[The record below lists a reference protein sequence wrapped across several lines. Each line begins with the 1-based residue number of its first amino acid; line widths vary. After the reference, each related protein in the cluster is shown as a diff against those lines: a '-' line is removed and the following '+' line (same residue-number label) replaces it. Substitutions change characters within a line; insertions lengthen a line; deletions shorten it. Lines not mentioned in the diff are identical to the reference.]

1 MSMLNSVSKL
11 RGKELVTRTIEAITQ
26 FEEDEQ
32 FIDNTQDVNKLVA
45 KSLSHKRQLVLNYD
59 IKDKLKDELLTGD
72 DIMLLSSILNK
83 LLNIKNLL
91 ALNNYYEIYKI
102 LSITFLCDNNLLY
115 IVDNNK
121 DIIKH
126 DKLKVLMDKEGLTL
140 KSIYELD
147 DIEDRLISLK
157 IFIPKLNKKICRLLV
172 EDFYK
177 RLTIIKNI
185 EDYSDVYTDLIK
197 VNNSNSE
204 LQISELNLANKDYDI
219 LLQTLITKYSDI
231 QADGNLLVLTKT
243 LILNYHIQP

>member
-243 LILNYHIQP
+243 LILNYHI